1 MRCLRKVEV
10 DDSATPQEPTL
21 EVKSNEDRRS
31 EREKGNGNKPGE
43 GDETTRTVAL
53 KVEER
58 RGNKGRAK
66 QVARTMVSG
75 GRRRGG
81 RRDGR

>member
-1 MRCLRKVEV
+1 M
-10 DDSATPQEPTL
+10 DDLAMPQESTL

-31 EREKGNGNKPGE
+31 QTEREKGNGNKQGK

-58 RGNKGRAK
+58 RGNKGKAK
-66 QVARTMVSG
+66 QVARTMVSE
-75 GRRRGG
+75 GRRRRRG